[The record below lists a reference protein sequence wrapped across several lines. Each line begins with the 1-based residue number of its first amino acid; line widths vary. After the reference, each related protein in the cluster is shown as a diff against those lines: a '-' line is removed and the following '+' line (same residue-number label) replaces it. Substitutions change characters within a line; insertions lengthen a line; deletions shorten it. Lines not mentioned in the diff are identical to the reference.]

1 MSREVPE
8 LNTEVD
14 CRRDLYN
21 TSFSGEVPELNTEVD
36 CRRDLADTPLP
47 GEVFVA
53 PSFPGEGPALTAGVE
68 Q

>member
-8 LNTEVD
+8 LTTEVTG
-14 CRRDLYN
+14 RRDLYN
-21 TSFSGEVPELNTEVD
+21 TSFSGEVPELTTEVAG
-36 CRRDLADTPLP
+36 RRELADTPLP